1 MFLNNSFLTKLQETY
16 IVVKYQGRILSDLEV
31 NLIRTTQMPH
41 TLISSEATANTLHP
55 LLTDTINIVMH

>member
-1 MFLNNSFLTKLQETY
+1 MNT
-16 IVVKYQGRILSDLEV
+16 DLEV

-41 TLISSEATANTLHP
+41 TLISSEATANTPHP